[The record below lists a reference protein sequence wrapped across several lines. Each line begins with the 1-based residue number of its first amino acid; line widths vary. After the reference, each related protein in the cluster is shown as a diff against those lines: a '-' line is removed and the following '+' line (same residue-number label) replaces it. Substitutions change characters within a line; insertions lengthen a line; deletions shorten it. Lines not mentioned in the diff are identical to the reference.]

1 MDSPSAVTL
10 GIPSY
15 LATDIDFAGHWIILM
30 TTQCLMPIILITC
43 ALLGWLSVTASSQQF

>member
-30 TTQCLMPIILITC
+30 TTQCLMPIILINVPC
-43 ALLGWLSVTASSQQF
+43 LGG